1 MNYVLTS
8 NQHEFQCGILV
19 GNTLAIDKHDLAQ
32 LIESEAYTYE
42 LKRSV
47 QLRGT
52 VRQMQN

>member
-8 NQHEFQCGILV
+8 NQHEFQRGILV
-19 GNTLAIDKHDLAQ
+19 GNTLAVDKHDLAQ

-47 QLRGT
+47 QLRVT
-52 VRQMQN
+52 VR